1 MKRVGIIGGSFDPIH
16 LAHLY
21 IADKA
26 KEKLNLDKVIF
37 IPVGSQP
44 LKLHK
49 KVTEASLR
57 FNMVKEAIKDREGFE
72 VSDYEIEKKGISYT
86 FETLQ
91 HFKDK
96 DVELY
101 FITGADCLIN
111 LEKWKNVEEILG
123 LCKFVVFTRPG
134 YDTKKLMSQKGYIE
148 NKYKGQIIILELEEL
163 DISST
168 EVRKMISNGQDVSNL
183 VPKNVLNI
191 ICENHLYGED

>member
-16 LAHLY
+16 FAHLY
-21 IADKA
+21 IANKA
-26 KEKLNLDKVIF
+26 KEKLHLDKVIF
-37 IPVGSQP
+37 VPVGSQP

-57 FNMVKEAIKDREGFE
+57 FNMVKEAIRGKEGFE
-72 VSDYEIEKKGISYT
+72 VSDYEIKKNGISYT
-86 FETLQ
+86 YETLQ
-91 HFKDK
+91 YFKK
-96 DVELY
+96 QNEKLY

-111 LEKWKNVEEILG
+111 IEKWKNVDVILS
-123 LCKFVVFTRPG
+123 LCNFVVFTRPG
-134 YDTKKLMSQKGYIE
+134 YDTKKLISQKEYIE

-168 EVRKMISNGQDVSNL
+168 EVRERLSSGQDVSNL
-183 VPKNVLNI
+183 VPENVLNI